1 MAGRCGFGERPLR
14 LPEWLKGFNPPS
26 WYVFELVLAM
36 GGLSVASTS
45 WAEPEPST
53 PGPVPT
59 EEATTGETTTVTTPA
74 TTPTT
79 SSVPLEIE
87 GPAALPSEQEDA
99 L

>member
-1 MAGRCGFGERPLR
+1 
-14 LPEWLKGFNPPS
+14 
-26 WYVFELVLAM
+26 M
-36 GGLSVASTS
+36 GGLSAASTS

-59 EEATTGETTTVTTPA
+59 EDATRGETTTVTTPA

-79 SSVPLEIE
+79 SSVTPEIE

>member
-1 MAGRCGFGERPLR
+1 MNGKNMKVIAASVGAGALI
-14 LPEWLKGFNPPS
+14 
-26 WYVFELVLAM
+26 A
-36 GGLSVASTS
+36 GGALTAASTS

-59 EEATTGETTTVTTPA
+59 EEATIGETTTETAPP

-79 SSVPLEIE
+79 SSAVPEIE
-87 GPAALPSEQEDA
+87 GPAALPPEQEGA

>member
-1 MAGRCGFGERPLR
+1 VINVNAKTLKVMAASAGAGAI
-14 LPEWLKGFNPPS
+14 
-26 WYVFELVLAM
+26 LAM

-59 EEATTGETTTVTTPA
+59 EEATTGETTTETTPP

-79 SSVPLEIE
+79 SSVAPEIE

>member
-1 MAGRCGFGERPLR
+1 MNVHAKTLKVMAASAGAGAI
-14 LPEWLKGFNPPS
+14 
-26 WYVFELVLAM
+26 LVM
-36 GGLSVASTS
+36 GGLSVATTS

-59 EEATTGETTTVTTPA
+59 EEATTGETTTETTPP

-79 SSVPLEIE
+79 SSVAPEIE
-87 GPAALPSEQEDA
+87 GPAALPSEQEGA

>member
-1 MAGRCGFGERPLR
+1 MTVNAKTVKVMAASAGTGA
-14 LPEWLKGFNPPS
+14 
-26 WYVFELVLAM
+26 VLAM

-59 EEATTGETTTVTTPA
+59 EDATTGETTTVTPA

-79 SSVPLEIE
+79 SSVTPEIE